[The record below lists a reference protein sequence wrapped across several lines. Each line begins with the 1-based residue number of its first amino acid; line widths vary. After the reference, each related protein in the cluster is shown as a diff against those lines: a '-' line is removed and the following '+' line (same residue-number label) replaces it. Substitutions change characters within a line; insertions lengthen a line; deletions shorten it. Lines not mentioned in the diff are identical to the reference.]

1 MNNNKMKLFNWQ
13 ACNFLQQ
20 KQQGMIVAENVEMAR
35 QILFQR
41 QLQNITLQRNWQFA
55 RKPKANELYELINQ
69 LALLLKSAVPI
80 KQSLHLLRQN
90 CSVISL
96 NLWLSQLIED
106 LESGLSFSQGIEKQ
120 GKYFSQQEKQLIQVG
135 EMTGKLAQVCEQ
147 IAQYRQQSLILQ
159 RKLQKILL
167 YPMLVLG
174 ISVLLTL
181 LLLIFIVPQFAE
193 MYGNNNAS
201 LPAFTAFLL
210 HLSEGLQQHF
220 WQLALLFILVLLF
233 IRFRLKRSAKLI
245 KWKNQCIN
253 KMPILGK
260 ITQLARLIRFS
271 QALALMLRSGV
282 PLNMALQSFLP
293 KQQSWQVEK
302 SYVADPVL
310 NQAVETALYWLNQG
324 YKFSDSVA
332 SDFFPMAAQQMLKIG
347 EESGQVAQMLQH
359 IADKYQQDLNH
370 QVDLLSQLLE
380 PLLMLIIGGLI
391 GAVLLGMYLP
401 IFNMGSMIQ

>member
-1 MNNNKMKLFNWQ
+1 MKLFNWQ
-13 ACNFLQQ
+13 ATNFLQQ
-20 KQQGMIVAENVEMAR
+20 KQQGMIVAENIEIAR
-35 QILFQR
+35 QALFQR
-41 QLQNITLQRNWQFA
+41 QLQNIKLQRNWQFP

-80 KQSLHLLRQN
+80 KQSLQLLLQN
-90 CSVISL
+90 CTVISL
-96 NLWLSQLIED
+96 NLWLGRLIED

-120 GKYFSQQEKQLIQVG
+120 GKYFSQQEQQLIQVG

-159 RKLQKILL
+159 RKIQKILL

-245 KWKNQCIN
+245 KWKNRCIN
-253 KMPILGK
+253 KMPVFGK

-324 YKFSDSVA
+324 YQFSDSVA
-332 SDFFPMAAQQMLKIG
+332 SDFFPMTAQQMLKIG

-380 PLLMLIIGGLI
+380 PLLMVIIGGLI

>member
-1 MNNNKMKLFNWQ
+1 MNEGIMKLFNWQ
-13 ACNFLQQ
+13 AYNFLQQ

-35 QILFQR
+35 QALFQR
-41 QLQNITLQRNWQFA
+41 QLQNIKLQRNWQLP

-69 LALLLKSAVPI
+69 LALLLKSAVPM
-80 KQSLHLLRQN
+80 KQSLQLLIQN
-90 CSVISL
+90 CTVISL
-96 NLWLSQLIED
+96 NLWLGQLIND
-106 LESGLSFSQGIEKQ
+106 LESGLSFSQCIEKQ
-120 GKYFSQQEKQLIQVG
+120 GKYFSKQEQQLIQVG

-147 IAQYRQQSLILQ
+147 IAQHRQRSLILQ
-159 RKLQKILL
+159 RKIQKILL

-174 ISVLLTL
+174 ISLLLTL

-193 MYGNNNAS
+193 MYANNSAS
-201 LPAFTAFLL
+201 LPVFTAFLL

-220 WQLALLFILVLLF
+220 WQLGCLFILTLVF
-233 IRFRLKRSAKLI
+233 IRFRLKRSSRLI
-245 KWKNQCIN
+245 KWKNQCLS

-282 PLNMALQSFLP
+282 PLNVALQSFLP
-293 KQQSWQVEK
+293 KRQSWQVEK
-302 SYVADPVL
+302 NDVADQVL

-324 YKFSDSVA
+324 YKLSDSVA
-332 SDFFPMAAQQMLKIG
+332 SDFFPMTAQQMLKIG

>member
-1 MNNNKMKLFNWQ
+1 MKLFNWQ
-13 ACNFLQQ
+13 AYNFLQQ

-35 QILFQR
+35 QALFQR
-41 QLQNITLQRNWQFA
+41 QLQNIKLQRNWQLP

-69 LALLLKSAVPI
+69 LALLLKSAVPM
-80 KQSLHLLRQN
+80 KQSLQLLAQN
-90 CSVISL
+90 CTVISL
-96 NLWLSQLIED
+96 NLWLGQLIND

-120 GKYFSQQEKQLIQVG
+120 GKYFSQQEQQLIQVG

-147 IAQYRQQSLILQ
+147 IAQHRQRSLILQ
-159 RKLQKILL
+159 RKIQKILL

-174 ISVLLTL
+174 ISLLLTL

-193 MYGNNNAS
+193 MYANNSAS
-201 LPAFTAFLL
+201 LPVFTAFLL

-220 WQLALLFILVLLF
+220 WQLGCLFILTLVF
-233 IRFRLKRSAKLI
+233 IRFRLKHSSMLI
-245 KWKNQCIN
+245 KWKNQCLS

-282 PLNMALQSFLP
+282 PLNVALQSFLP
-293 KQQSWQVEK
+293 KRQSWQVEK
-302 SYVADPVL
+302 NDVADQVL

-324 YKFSDSVA
+324 YKLSDSVA
-332 SDFFPMAAQQMLKIG
+332 SDFFPMTAQQMLKIG

>member
-1 MNNNKMKLFNWQ
+1 MKLFNWQ
-13 ACNFLQQ
+13 ATNFLQQ
-20 KQQGMIVAENVEMAR
+20 KQQGMIVAENIEIAR
-35 QILFQR
+35 QALFQR
-41 QLQNITLQRNWQFA
+41 QLQNIKLQRNWQFP

-80 KQSLHLLRQN
+80 KQSLQLLLQN
-90 CSVISL
+90 CTVISL
-96 NLWLSQLIED
+96 NLWLGRLIED
-106 LESGLSFSQGIEKQ
+106 LESGLSFAQGIEKQ
-120 GKYFSQQEKQLIQVG
+120 GKYFSQQEQQLIQVG

-147 IAQYRQQSLILQ
+147 IAQYRQHSLILQ
-159 RKLQKILL
+159 RKIQKILL

-245 KWKNQCIN
+245 TWKNRCIN
-253 KMPILGK
+253 KMPIFGK

-282 PLNMALQSFLP
+282 PLNMALQSFFP

-302 SYVADPVL
+302 SDVADPVL

-332 SDFFPMAAQQMLKIG
+332 SDFFPMTAQQMLKIG

-380 PLLMLIIGGLI
+380 PLLMVIIGGLI

-401 IFNMGSMIQ
+401 IFNMGAMIQ

>member
-1 MNNNKMKLFNWQ
+1 MKLFNWQ
-13 ACNFLQQ
+13 ATNFLQQ
-20 KQQGMIVAENVEMAR
+20 KQQGMIVAENIEMAR
-35 QILFQR
+35 QALFQR
-41 QLQNITLQRNWQFA
+41 QLQNIKLQRNWQFP

-80 KQSLHLLRQN
+80 KQSLQLLLQN
-90 CSVISL
+90 CTVISL
-96 NLWLSQLIED
+96 NLWLGRLIED

-120 GKYFSQQEKQLIQVG
+120 GKYFSQQEQQLIQVG

-159 RKLQKILL
+159 RKIQKILL

-210 HLSEGLQQHF
+210 HLSEGLQQHL

-245 KWKNQCIN
+245 KWKNRCIN
-253 KMPILGK
+253 KMPIFGR

-302 SYVADPVL
+302 SDVADPVL

-324 YKFSDSVA
+324 YKLSDSVA
-332 SDFFPMAAQQMLKIG
+332 SDFFPMTAQQMLKIG

-380 PLLMLIIGGLI
+380 PLLMVIIGGLI

>member
-1 MNNNKMKLFNWQ
+1 MKLFNWQ
-13 ACNFLQQ
+13 AYNFLQQ

-35 QILFQR
+35 QALFQR
-41 QLQNITLQRNWQFA
+41 QLQNIKLQRNWQLP

-69 LALLLKSAVPI
+69 LALLLKSAVPM
-80 KQSLHLLRQN
+80 KQSLQLLAQN
-90 CSVISL
+90 CTVISL
-96 NLWLSQLIED
+96 NLWLGQLIND

-120 GKYFSQQEKQLIQVG
+120 GKYFSQQEQQLIQVG

-147 IAQYRQQSLILQ
+147 IAQHRQRSLILQ
-159 RKLQKILL
+159 RKIQKILL

-174 ISVLLTL
+174 ISLLLTL

-193 MYGNNNAS
+193 MYANNGAN
-201 LPAFTAFLL
+201 LPVFTTFLL

-220 WQLALLFILVLLF
+220 WQLGCLFILTLVF
-233 IRFRLKRSAKLI
+233 IRFRLKRSSRLI
-245 KWKNQCIN
+245 KWKNQCLS

-282 PLNMALQSFLP
+282 PLNVALQSFLP
-293 KQQSWQVEK
+293 KRQSWQVEK
-302 SYVADPVL
+302 NDVADQVL

-324 YKFSDSVA
+324 YKLSDSVA
-332 SDFFPMAAQQMLKIG
+332 SDFFPMTAQQMLKIG

-391 GAVLLGMYLP
+391 GAVLFGMYLP